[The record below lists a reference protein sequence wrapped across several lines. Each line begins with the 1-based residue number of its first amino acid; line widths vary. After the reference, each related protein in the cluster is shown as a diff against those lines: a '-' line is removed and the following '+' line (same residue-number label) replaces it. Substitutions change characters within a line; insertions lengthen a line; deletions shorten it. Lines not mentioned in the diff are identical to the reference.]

1 MTPDQILWLAVAFGL
16 GAAVGAAVMHIG
28 ALRRERTLAAERE
41 RVEGERQEAVRR
53 RDEVV
58 QELSARNEELSAR
71 NEELSALR
79 AELAATDA
87 RMAEREAAVEREK
100 KSLTAL
106 RGELEQKFKVLADQ
120 SFKANQE
127 AFLRLANEVFGKHRS
142 EAGEHLD
149 KHRQAME
156 SLLKPMREHLQALEK
171 SRERE
176 YGALRQELKSV
187 VEAQESV
194 RAETQRLVHALR
206 AQPKV
211 RGRWGEQQLQNV
223 LELAGM
229 QEHIDFHTQ
238 TGTESEAEGGGR
250 LIPDVTVRLPGGGTI
265 VIDAKTSLNS
275 YLEAI
280 DAGDDETREMLMK
293 KHAAGIRRHMDQLA
307 SKAYWKNLG
316 VETPDFVAMFIPGD
330 NFFVAAIERDPGLLD
345 DAIRK
350 RVLITTPITLL
361 ALLKAV
367 AYGWRQQQ
375 VEENA
380 RKVSEL
386 GRLLHDRI
394 IVMTDHA
401 VRMGKSLGQT
411 VGHFNRFV
419 GSLESRVLAQA
430 RRFEELG
437 VSKGDSTVPVPDPV
451 ELEPRALR
459 PVPERRTLSAGLE
472 ETPEDD
478 G

>member
-1 MTPDQILWLAVAFGL
+1 MTPEGMLLLAIAFAL
-16 GAAVGAAVMHIG
+16 GVLAGAAVMRLV
-28 ALRRERTLAAERE
+28 AAKRERDLRAERA
-41 RVEGERQEAVRR
+41 RLEGERQEAARR
-53 RDEVV
+53 LDGVADE
-58 QELSARNEELSAR
+58 LAARSEELSK
-71 NEELSALR
+71 LK
-79 AELAATDA
+79 AELAAHEA

-106 RGELEQKFKVLADQ
+106 RGELEEKFKVLADQ

-127 AFLRLANEVFGKHRS
+127 AFLRLANEVFGKHKT

-171 SRERE
+171 SREQE
-176 YGALRQELKSV
+176 YGALRQELKGV
-187 VEAQESV
+187 VEAQEKV
-194 RAETQRLVHALR
+194 RSETQRLVHALR
-206 AQPKV
+206 AQPKT

-229 QEHIDFHTQ
+229 QQHIDFLTQ
-238 TGTESEAEGGGR
+238 AGSLAEAEDGGR
-250 LIPDVTVRLPGGGTI
+250 LIPDVIVRLPGGGTI

-275 YLEAI
+275 YLEAVEES
-280 DAGDDETREMLMK
+280 DEEAREMLMK
-293 KHAAGIRRHMDQLA
+293 KHASEIRRHMDQLA

-316 VETPDFVAMFIPGD
+316 AETPDFVAMFVPGD

-350 RVLITTPITLL
+350 RVLITTPTTLL

-367 AYGWRQQQ
+367 AWGWRQQQ

-380 RKVSEL
+380 RKVSDL
-386 GRLLHDRI
+386 GRELYERI
-394 IVMTDHA
+394 IVMTEHA
-401 VRMGKSLGQT
+401 VRMGKSLGRT
-411 VGHFNRFV
+411 VGDFNKFV
-419 GSLESRVLAQA
+419 GSLETRVLTQA

-437 VSKGDSTVPVPDPV
+437 ASKGDRAIPEIEPIDI
-451 ELEPRALR
+451 EPRALR
-459 PVPERRTLSAGLE
+459 PLPDRPALTGGGSAPADEKGE
-472 ETPEDD
+472 KHK
-478 G
+478 

>member
-1 MTPDQILWLAVAFGL
+1 MTPDGIVWLLLAFVL
-16 GAAVGAAVMHIG
+16 GAGAGGLLVH
-28 ALRRERTLAAERE
+28 LRAARRQGTLAAERE
-41 RVEGERQEAVRR
+41 RIDGERREAARR
-53 RDEVV
+53 LE
-58 QELSARNEELSAR
+58 ELAGELAARNAELAD
-71 NEELSALR
+71 LR
-79 AELAATDA
+79 AELAARDA
-87 RMAEREAAVEREK
+87 RMAEREEAVRREK
-100 KSLTAL
+100 ETLVSL
-106 RGELEQKFKVLADQ
+106 RGELEQKFRLLADE

-171 SRERE
+171 AREQE

-187 VEAQESV
+187 VEAQEKV
-194 RAETQRLVHALR
+194 RAETRRLVHALR
-206 AQPKV
+206 AQPKI

-238 TGTESEAEGGGR
+238 TGAESEAEGGGR

-275 YLEAI
+275 YLEAME
-280 DAGDDETREMLMK
+280 AGDDETREMLMK
-293 KHAAGIRRHMDQLA
+293 KHAAEIRRHMDQLA

-316 VETPDFVAMFIPGD
+316 VETPDFVAMFVPGD

-350 RVLITTPITLL
+350 RVLITTPTTLL

-386 GRLLHDRI
+386 GRDLYERI
-394 IVMTDHA
+394 VVMTDHA
-401 VRMGKSLGQT
+401 VRMGKTLGQT

-419 GSLESRVLAQA
+419 GSLESRVLTQA

-437 VSKGDSTVPVPDPV
+437 ASKGDRTIPVLEPV
-451 ELEPRALR
+451 EIEPRALR
-459 PVPERRTLSAGLE
+459 SMPERQALPAG
-472 ETPEDD
+472 DD
-478 G
+478 GTADDEEGK